1 MQYWTFVSIV
11 FLFTISLFQQDIL
24 PTDLVIILITS
35 FLFTVAIHSAN
46 HISTSN
52 TQNRFLFANEIV
64 NRGNIITIATN
75 KKGEVSFCSNQVLS
89 FLGYTPNEVL
99 GFKFWELTEDED
111 FIGEAYHDAVSYTHL
126 DVYKRQ

>member
-1 MQYWTFVSIV
+1 MKKNLDYLQPVSYTHLDV
-11 FLFTISLFQQDIL
+11 YKRQ
-24 PTDLVIILITS
+24 
-35 FLFTVAIHSAN
+35 
-46 HISTSN
+46 

-111 FIGEAYHDAVSYTHL
+111 FIGEAYHDDYIDNRLYVRKL
-126 DVYKRQ
+126 KCKNGEYKYLSLIHI